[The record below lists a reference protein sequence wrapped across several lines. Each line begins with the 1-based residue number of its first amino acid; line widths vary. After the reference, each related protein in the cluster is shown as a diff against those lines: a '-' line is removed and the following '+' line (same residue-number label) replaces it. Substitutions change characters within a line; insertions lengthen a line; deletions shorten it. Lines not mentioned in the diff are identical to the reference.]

1 MPESGKKCH
10 LTTGGNAIK
19 FTALI
24 ILIPMHDH
32 RHDLKA
38 SAERLADIFIVLQR
52 SFVLNLSKELVRGR
66 LSFPQ
71 FLLLSFLAQE
81 PEALTMTE
89 VAKRMKHTTAAAT
102 GLVDRLEKLGH
113 ITRKQGPTDRR
124 KVMVVITEKGHAMV
138 QEIRQ
143 DMIQNLLRL
152 MEHLD
157 ETERVTWLRIYEKI
171 FPHCGK

>member
-1 MPESGKKCH
+1 MSFDDKGECREVHVLNIP
-10 LTTGGNAIK
+10 
-19 FTALI
+19 
-24 ILIPMHDH
+24 IPMHAH

-81 PEALTMTE
+81 SDALTMTE
-89 VAKRMKHTTAAAT
+89 VARRMKHTTAAAT

-157 ETERVTWLRIYEKI
+157 ETERVTWL
-171 FPHCGK
+171 P

>member
-1 MPESGKKCH
+1 MLFDE
-10 LTTGGNAIK
+10 GGFSHEFCSLNIQ
-19 FTALI
+19 
-24 ILIPMHDH
+24 ILMHDH
-32 RHDLKA
+32 RLDLKT

-81 PEALTMTE
+81 QEPLTMTD
-89 VAKRMKHTTAAAT
+89 VARRMKHTTAAAT

-113 ITRKQGPTDRR
+113 ITRKQGPKDRR
-124 KVMVVITEKGHAMV
+124 KVMVVITATGHAMV

-157 ETERVTWLRIYEKI
+157 ETERATWVRIYEKI
-171 FPHCGK
+171 FPHCTQ

>member
-1 MPESGKKCH
+1 
-10 LTTGGNAIK
+10 
-19 FTALI
+19 
-24 ILIPMHDH
+24 MHDH
-32 RHDLKA
+32 RHDLKS

-71 FLLLSFLAQE
+71 FLLLSFLVQE
-81 PEALTMTE
+81 PEPLTMTE
-89 VAKRMKHTTAAAT
+89 VARRMKHTTAAAT
-102 GLVDRLEKLGH
+102 GLVDRLEKLEF
-113 ITRKQGPTDRR
+113 ITRKHGPEDRR
-124 KVMVVITEKGHAMV
+124 KVMVLITEKGHAMV

-157 ETERVTWLRIYEKI
+157 ESERATW
-171 FPHCGK
+171 

>member
-1 MPESGKKCH
+1 
-10 LTTGGNAIK
+10 
-19 FTALI
+19 
-24 ILIPMHDH
+24 MHDN
-32 RHDLKA
+32 RQDLKS

-81 PEALTMTE
+81 SEPLTMSE
-89 VAKRMKHTTAAAT
+89 VARRMKHTTAAAT
-102 GLVDRLEKLGH
+102 GLVDRLEKLSF
-113 ITRKQGPTDRR
+113 ISRKQGPKDRR
-124 KVMVVITEKGHAMV
+124 KVMVVITEQGHAMV

-152 MEHLD
+152 MEVLD
-157 ETERVTWLRIYEKI
+157 ENERSTWLRIYEKI
-171 FPHCGK
+171 FPHCNQ

>member
-1 MPESGKKCH
+1 
-10 LTTGGNAIK
+10 
-19 FTALI
+19 
-24 ILIPMHDH
+24 MHDH
-32 RHDLKA
+32 RSDLKA

-81 PEALTMTE
+81 EQPLTMTE
-89 VAKRMKHTTAAAT
+89 VARRMKHTTAAAT
-102 GLVDRLEKLGH
+102 GLVDRLEKLTL
-113 ITRKQGPTDRR
+113 ITRKQGPNDRR

-157 ETERVTWLRIYEKI
+157 ENERASWVRIYEKI
-171 FPHCGK
+171 FPHCNQ

>member
-1 MPESGKKCH
+1 
-10 LTTGGNAIK
+10 
-19 FTALI
+19 
-24 ILIPMHDH
+24 MHDH

-81 PEALTMTE
+81 PEALNMTE
-89 VAKRMKHTTAAAT
+89 VARRMKHTTAAAT
-102 GLVDRLEKLGH
+102 GLVDRLEKLSL
-113 ITRKQGPTDRR
+113 ITRKQGPNDRR
-124 KVMVVITEKGHAMV
+124 KVMVVITEKGRGMV

-143 DMIQNLLRL
+143 DMVKNLLRL

-157 ETERVTWLRIYEKI
+157 ESERVTWLSIYEKI
-171 FPHCGK
+171 FPHCTQ

>member
-1 MPESGKKCH
+1 MSFDDAVECH
-10 LTTGGNAIK
+10 KVYRLN
-19 FTALI
+19 

-32 RHDLKA
+32 RQDLK
-38 SAERLADIFIVLQR
+38 STAERLADIFIVLQR

-81 PEALTMTE
+81 PEPLTMTE
-89 VAKRMKHTTAAAT
+89 VARRMKHTTAAAT

-157 ETERVTWLRIYEKI
+157 ESERATWLRIYEKI

>member
-1 MPESGKKCH
+1 
-10 LTTGGNAIK
+10 
-19 FTALI
+19 
-24 ILIPMHDH
+24 MHDH
-32 RHDLKA
+32 RVDLK
-38 SAERLADIFIVLQR
+38 STAERLADMFIVLQR

-81 PEALTMTE
+81 QEPMTMSET
-89 VAKRMKHTTAAAT
+89 ARRMKHTTAAAT
-102 GLVDRLEKLGH
+102 GLVDRLEKLGL
-113 ITRKQGPTDRR
+113 ITRKQGPEDRR

-152 MEHLD
+152 MGFLD
-157 ETERVTWLRIYEKI
+157 ESEQATWLRIYEKI
-171 FPHCGK
+171 FPHCNKE

>member
-1 MPESGKKCH
+1 MSFDEAEERH
-10 LTTGGNAIK
+10 EVYAVNYH
-19 FTALI
+19 
-24 ILIPMHDH
+24 IPMHDH
-32 RHDLKA
+32 RQDLKT

-81 PEALTMTE
+81 PEPLTMTE
-89 VAKRMKHTTAAAT
+89 VARRMKHTTAAAT
-102 GLVDRLEKLGH
+102 GLVDRLEKLGL
-113 ITRKQGPTDRR
+113 ITRKQGPKDRR
-124 KVMVVITEKGHAMV
+124 KVMVVITAQGHAMV

-143 DMIQNLLRL
+143 DMIRNLLRL

-157 ETERVTWLRIYEKI
+157 ETERTTWLRIYEKI
-171 FPHCGK
+171 FPHCNQ

>member
-1 MPESGKKCH
+1 MLFDGEWE
-10 LTTGGNAIK
+10 NYIIYAVN
-19 FTALI
+19 

-32 RHDLKA
+32 RQDLKS

-81 PEALTMTE
+81 KEPMTMSET
-89 VAKRMKHTTAAAT
+89 ARLMKHTTAAAT
-102 GLVDRLEKLGH
+102 GLVDRLEKLGL
-113 ITRKQGPTDRR
+113 ITRKQGPKDRR
-124 KVMVVITEKGHAMV
+124 KVMVLITEKGHAMV

-157 ETERVTWLRIYEKI
+157 ESERATWLRIYEKI
-171 FPHCGK
+171 FPHCNQ

>member
-1 MPESGKKCH
+1 
-10 LTTGGNAIK
+10 
-19 FTALI
+19 
-24 ILIPMHDH
+24 MHDH
-32 RHDLKA
+32 RHDLKT

-81 PEALTMTE
+81 ADALTMSE
-89 VAKRMKHTTAAAT
+89 VARRMKHTTAAAT
-102 GLVDRLEKLGH
+102 GLVDRLEKLSL
-113 ITRKQGPTDRR
+113 ITRKQGPKDRR

-152 MEHLD
+152 MEVLD
-157 ETERVTWLRIYEKI
+157 ESERSTWLRIYEKI
-171 FPHCGK
+171 FPFCNQ

>member
-1 MPESGKKCH
+1 
-10 LTTGGNAIK
+10 
-19 FTALI
+19 
-24 ILIPMHDH
+24 MHDH
-32 RHDLKA
+32 RQDLKT

-81 PEALTMTE
+81 PEPLTMSE
-89 VAKRMKHTTAAAT
+89 VARRMKHTTAAAT
-102 GLVDRLEKLGH
+102 GLVDRLEKLSL
-113 ITRKQGPTDRR
+113 ISRKQGPKDRR
-124 KVMVVITEKGHAMV
+124 KVMVIITEQGHAMV

-152 MEHLD
+152 MEVLD
-157 ETERVTWLRIYEKI
+157 ENERTTWLRIYEKI
-171 FPHCGK
+171 FPHCNK

>member
-1 MPESGKKCH
+1 MSFDEDSERHTVYG
-10 LTTGGNAIK
+10 LN
-19 FTALI
+19 
-24 ILIPMHDH
+24 IPMHDH
-32 RHDLKA
+32 RQDLK
-38 SAERLADIFIVLQR
+38 STAERLADMFIVLQR

-81 PEALTMTE
+81 PEPLTMTE
-89 VAKRMKHTTAAAT
+89 VARRMKHTTAAAT
-102 GLVDRLEKLGH
+102 GLVDRLEKLSL

-124 KVMVVITEKGHAMV
+124 KVMVIITAQGHAMV

-157 ETERVTWLRIYEKI
+157 ESERASWLRIYEKI
-171 FPHCGK
+171 FPHCNQ

>member
-1 MPESGKKCH
+1 MSFDVAPESR
-10 LTTGGNAIK
+10 TVY
-19 FTALI
+19 ALN
-24 ILIPMHDH
+24 IPMHDH
-32 RHDLKA
+32 RQDLKT

-81 PEALTMTE
+81 SEALTMTE
-89 VAKRMKHTTAAAT
+89 VARRMKHTTAAAT
-102 GLVDRLEKLGH
+102 GLVDRLEKLSL
-113 ITRKQGPTDRR
+113 ITRKQGPKDRR

-138 QEIRQ
+138 QEIRL
-143 DMIQNLLRL
+143 DMVQNLLRL

-157 ETERVTWLRIYEKI
+157 ENERATWLRIYEKI
-171 FPHCGK
+171 FPHCNK

>member
-1 MPESGKKCH
+1 
-10 LTTGGNAIK
+10 
-19 FTALI
+19 
-24 ILIPMHDH
+24 MHDN
-32 RHDLKA
+32 RQDLKS

-81 PEALTMTE
+81 SEPLTMSE
-89 VAKRMKHTTAAAT
+89 VARRMKHTTAAAT
-102 GLVDRLEKLGH
+102 GLVDRLEKLSL
-113 ITRKQGPTDRR
+113 ISRKQGPKDRR
-124 KVMVVITEKGHAMV
+124 KVMVVITEQGHAMV

-152 MEHLD
+152 MEVLD
-157 ETERVTWLRIYEKI
+157 ENERSTWLRIYEKI
-171 FPHCGK
+171 FPHCNQ

>member
-1 MPESGKKCH
+1 
-10 LTTGGNAIK
+10 
-19 FTALI
+19 
-24 ILIPMHDH
+24 MHDH
-32 RHDLKA
+32 RVDLK
-38 SAERLADIFIVLQR
+38 STAERLADMFIVLQR

-81 PEALTMTE
+81 QEPMTMSET
-89 VAKRMKHTTAAAT
+89 ARRMKHTTAAAT
-102 GLVDRLEKLGH
+102 GLVDRLEKLGL
-113 ITRKQGPTDRR
+113 ITRKQGPEDRR

-152 MEHLD
+152 MGFLD
-157 ETERVTWLRIYEKI
+157 ESEQASWLRIYEKI
-171 FPHCGK
+171 FPHCNKE

>member
-1 MPESGKKCH
+1 
-10 LTTGGNAIK
+10 
-19 FTALI
+19 
-24 ILIPMHDH
+24 MHDH
-32 RHDLKA
+32 RHDLKSA
-38 SAERLADIFIVLQR
+38 AERLADIFIVLQR

-81 PEALTMTE
+81 EAPLTMTE
-89 VAKRMKHTTAAAT
+89 VARRMKHTTAAAT
-102 GLVDRLEKLGH
+102 GLVDRLEKLAL
-113 ITRKQGPTDRR
+113 ISRKQGPEDRR
-124 KVMVVITEKGHAMV
+124 KVLVVISDKGHAMV

-157 ETERVTWLRIYEKI
+157 ENERATWVRIYEKI
-171 FPHCGK
+171 FPHCNQ

>member
-1 MPESGKKCH
+1 
-10 LTTGGNAIK
+10 
-19 FTALI
+19 
-24 ILIPMHDH
+24 MHDH
-32 RHDLKA
+32 RQDLK
-38 SAERLADIFIVLQR
+38 STAERLADIFIVLQR

-89 VAKRMKHTTAAAT
+89 VARRMKHTTAAAT

-113 ITRKQGPTDRR
+113 ITRKQGPSDRR
-124 KVMVVITEKGHAMV
+124 KVMVVITDKGHAMV

-157 ETERVTWLRIYEKI
+157 EEERVAWLRIYEKI

>member
-1 MPESGKKCH
+1 MSFDGTPERH
-10 LTTGGNAIK
+10 TIYAIN
-19 FTALI
+19 
-24 ILIPMHDH
+24 IPMHDH

-89 VAKRMKHTTAAAT
+89 VARRMKHTTAAAT
-102 GLVDRLEKLGH
+102 GLVDRLEKLSL
-113 ITRKQGPTDRR
+113 ITRKQGPNDRR
-124 KVMVVITEKGHAMV
+124 KVMVVITEKGHSMV

-143 DMIQNLLRL
+143 DMVKNLLRL

-157 ETERVTWLRIYEKI
+157 ESERVTWLSIYEKI
-171 FPHCGK
+171 FPHCNQ